1 MSKYTNGA
9 LQVLEAADTDI
20 NQTFTYTEETSECVI
35 CSTRRESGWVT
46 VEKSGI
52 ISKIGEGVAATLGI
66 AAGYLLRDLIVDKAV
81 FQVKEAQL
89 NRIGK
94 TEVRMKDAAGSIF
107 WARLTSKGEN
117 RLLIEDID
125 IEKNFELDGEDLIE
139 EQEREFNR
147 WYDAFVSIVFNNKK
161 RPQGRFLLSQNGK
174 IFFCPLMDKP
184 SEVIFKILQL

>member
-52 ISKIGEGVAATLGI
+52 ISKIGEGIAATLGI

-147 WYDAFVSIVFNNKK
+147 FCYTGNKGCKCSRDQDCFDLLTVF
-161 RPQGRFLLSQNGK
+161 GS
-174 IFFCPLMDKP
+174 CC
-184 SEVIFKILQL
+184 VIHCKACANQTKHF

>member
-1 MSKYTNGA
+1 MSKYTNGV
-9 LQVLEAADTDI
+9 LQVLETADKDI
-20 NQTFTYTEETSECVI
+20 NQTFGYTEETNECVF

-52 ISKIGEGVAATLGI
+52 ISKIGEGIAATLGI
-66 AAGYLLRDLIVDKAV
+66 AAGYLLRDLIVDQAV

-117 RLLIEDID
+117 RFLIEDID

-139 EQEREFNR
+139 EQEREFSH
-147 WYDAFVSIVFNNKK
+147 F
-161 RPQGRFLLSQNGK
+161 G
-174 IFFCPLMDKP
+174 MTP
-184 SEVIFKILQL
+184 SFQ

>member
-9 LQVLEAADTDI
+9 LQVLETADKDI
-20 NQTFTYTEETSECVI
+20 NQTFGYTEETNECVF

-52 ISKIGEGVAATLGI
+52 ISKIGEGIAATLGI
-66 AAGYLLRDLIVDKAV
+66 AAGYLLRDLIVDQAV

-117 RLLIEDID
+117 RLLIEEHRYQ
-125 IEKNFELDGEDLIE
+125 EKNFELDGKTLRR
-139 EQEREFNR
+139 QEREF
-147 WYDAFVSIVFNNKK
+147 S
-161 RPQGRFLLSQNGK
+161 RFG
-174 IFFCPLMDKP
+174 MTP
-184 SEVIFKILQL
+184 SFQ

>member
-1 MSKYTNGA
+1 MNVFSAPRGEK
-9 LQVLEAADTDI
+9 AAG
-20 NQTFTYTEETSECVI
+20 S
-35 CSTRRESGWVT
+35 RLKRAESFQDWW
-46 VEKSGI
+46 GI
-52 ISKIGEGVAATLGI
+52 AATLGI
-66 AAGYLLRDLIVDKAV
+66 AAGYLLRDLIVDQAV

-139 EQEREFNR
+139 EQEREF
-147 WYDAFVSIVFNNKK
+147 S
-161 RPQGRFLLSQNGK
+161 RFG
-174 IFFCPLMDKP
+174 MTP
-184 SEVIFKILQL
+184 SFQ